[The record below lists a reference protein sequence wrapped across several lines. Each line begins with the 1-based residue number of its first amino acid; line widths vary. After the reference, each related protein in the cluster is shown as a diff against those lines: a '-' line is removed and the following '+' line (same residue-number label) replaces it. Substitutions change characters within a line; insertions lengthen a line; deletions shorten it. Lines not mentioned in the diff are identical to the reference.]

1 MTTRTA
7 SASNPLERLG
17 FTALVYAPFRIFFV
31 ANLAS
36 NASWFIFSA
45 ALNTYILQ
53 ITGSAAEVGFASFI
67 YSLPSALFMLH
78 AGLLTDRFGAKRLVA
93 LSLALSGLA
102 CIGLGFLASISTPL
116 SIILVVAFV
125 MGVLQTLGSPAFI
138 SIVND
143 LVPARAISSAVALT
157 FLGFNFGRIA
167 GGIAAGIL
175 LVALSPNLLTAAA
188 LSIIVAGILQGLP
201 AIPVARIKVT
211 ERASRTTKIALFRP
225 LVEAAAYAA
234 RFPTLGVL
242 IVLAIA
248 PGAIGLSYM
257 YMLPVVVR
265 DLGAAPDTVGLLY
278 AGGGAGGLAAGL
290 VAEPLMQRLGHG
302 RAVFAGLTLVAIGMI
317 VAGVGGMVPFAMLG
331 IALAQAGFVIY
342 ASSSLALVQAL
353 SPARL
358 RGRLTSLFTL
368 LYWGLMPI
376 GALLEGAAAE
386 RTNSLV
392 TLIAMGAIMLAAGA
406 VALLLR
412 PQIASLR
419 LSRDGSQVTGNTAG
433 SGLGSDGPPTPATSP
448 TG

>member
-1 MTTRTA
+1 MTARTERRPL
-7 SASNPLERLG
+7 SLERLG
-17 FTALVYAPFRIFFV
+17 LLALIFPPFRIFFV

-53 ITGSAAEVGFASFI
+53 LTGSAADVGFASFV

-93 LSLALSGLA
+93 ISLFASGVACVALGAMAAAAISMTAL
-102 CIGLGFLASISTPL
+102 LG
-116 SIILVVAFV
+116 VAFV
-125 MGVLQTLGSPAFI
+125 MGVLQTLGSPGFI

-143 LVPARAISSAVALT
+143 LVPTRAISSAVALT

-175 LVALSPNLLTAAA
+175 LVVLSQDIVTAAA
-188 LSIIVAGILQGLP
+188 LTIIVAGVLQAVPG
-201 AIPVARIKVT
+201 IPVARIRVT
-211 ERASRTTKIALFRP
+211 
-225 LVEAAAYAA
+225 EAAARTTSISLVRPLIEAGAYAV
-234 RFPTLGVL
+234 RFPTLGV
-242 IVLAIA
+242 IVLLAIA

-265 DLGAAPDTVGLLY
+265 DLGAQPDTVGLLY
-278 AGGGAGGLAAGL
+278 AGGGAGGLLAGL

-302 RAVFAGLTLVAIGMI
+302 RAVFGGLVLVASGMI
-317 VAGVGGMVPFAMLG
+317 VAGLGGR
-331 IALAQAGFVIY
+331 IALAMAGIGMAQAGFVIY
-342 ASSSLALVQAL
+342 ASSSLALVQAI

-376 GALLEGAAAE
+376 GALIEGAAAE
-386 RTNSLV
+386 QTNSLV
-392 TLIAMGAIMLAAGA
+392 TLVGMGVVMLAAGA
-406 VALLLR
+406 AAFLLR
-412 PQIASLR
+412 SQIATLR
-419 LSRDGSQVTGNTAG
+419 LDRDGSRVTGNLVG
-433 SGLGSDGPPTPATSP
+433 SGLGADQVAAP
-448 TG
+448 

>member
-1 MTTRTA
+1 M
-7 SASNPLERLG
+7 SLERLG
-17 FTALVYAPFRIFFV
+17 LTALVYAPFRIFFL

-78 AGLLTDRFGAKRLVA
+78 AGILTDRFGARPLVA
-93 LSLALSGLA
+93 ISLAASGMA
-102 CIGLGFLASISTPL
+102 CIALGTLAASTTPL
-116 SIILVVAFV
+116 GVILTVAFV

-143 LVPARAISSAVALT
+143 LVPVRAISSAVALT

-175 LVALSPNLLTAAA
+175 LVSLSPNLMTAAA
-188 LSIIVAGILQGLP
+188 LSIVVAGVLQGLP
-201 AIPVARIKVT
+201 ALPILRIRVT
-211 ERASRTTKIALFRP
+211 EIATRTTSISLFRP
-225 LVEAAAYAA
+225 LIEAGAYAI
-234 RFPTLGVL
+234 RYPTLGT
-242 IVLAIA
+242 IVLLSVA

-265 DLGAAPDTVGLLY
+265 DLGAPADTVGLLY
-278 AGGGAGGLAAGL
+278 AGGGAGGLLAGL

-302 RAVFAGLTLVAIGMI
+302 RAVFTGLALVAAGMI
-317 VAGVGGMVPFAMLG
+317 VAGAGGMVPIAILG
-331 IALAQAGFVIY
+331 IGLAQAGFVVY

-376 GALLEGAAAE
+376 GALFEGVAAE
-386 RTNSLV
+386 RTSSLV
-392 TLIAMGAIMLAAGA
+392 TLVGMGVLMLAAGA
-406 VALLLR
+406 GALALR
-412 PQIASLR
+412 AQIATLR
-419 LSRDGSQVTGNTAG
+419 LDRDGSRVTGNLAG
-433 SGLGSDGPPTPATSP
+433 SGLGSDAPPPAP
-448 TG
+448 APAHAK